1 MNEPPKTGLDKIF
14 DATPYLN
21 LFIDKEGRWFQNGV
35 EIVHPLIYKQFNLM
49 LEKSGDREYLVRLGR
64 EICRV
69 TVEDAPFV
77 VQRVSE
83 QDEGMLALE
92 LNDGTIEP
100 FSPEDFWIGDENVP
114 YVEVKQGAFHA
125 RFTRPAYYQIARYIT
140 WDDAEDRFCFTVGN
154 SRMPVKNAPSETS
167 P

>member
-1 MNEPPKTGLDKIF
+1 
-14 DATPYLN
+14 LN

-49 LEKSGDREYLVRLGR
+49 LEKTGDRDYLVRLGR

-100 FSPEDFWIGDENVP
+100 FSPEKFWIGDENVP
-114 YVEVKQGAFHA
+114 YAEVKQGAFHA
-125 RFTRPAYYQIARYIT
+125 RFTRPAYYQIARYIS
-140 WDDAEDRFCFTVGN
+140 WDDSEDRFYFSFGN
-154 SRMPVKNAPSETS
+154 SRIPVRTGPKETS

>member
-1 MNEPPKTGLDKIF
+1 MNESSKTGSDKVF

-35 EIVHPLIYKQFNLM
+35 EIIHPLIYKQFNLM
-49 LEKSGDREYLVRLGR
+49 LEKTPDDGYLVRLGR
-64 EICRV
+64 EVCRV

-77 VQRVSE
+77 VQRVTE

-100 FSPEDFWIGDENVP
+100 FVPEHFWIGDENVP
-114 YVEVKQGAFHA
+114 YIQVKQGAFHA
-125 RFTRPAYYQIARYIT
+125 RFTRAAYYQIAQYIS
-140 WDDAEDRFCFTVGN
+140 WDDAEDRFYFSLGN
-154 SRMPVKNAPSETS
+154 SRMPVRTKPDGT
-167 P
+167 PQ